1 VPLIPTFSLREK
13 GSLLLL
19 GEDGGEGNPTRVF
32 EPAAKGGAVLSTVV
46 FLRTFMK
53 RQSATAPEKIR
64 TKVNV
69 AASM

>member
-1 VPLIPTFSLREK
+1 MEK
-13 GSLLLL
+13 GSPLLWE
-19 GEDGGEGNPTRVF
+19 EDEGKGNPTLVS
-32 EPAAKGGAVLSTVV
+32 EPSTKGIAVLSTVI